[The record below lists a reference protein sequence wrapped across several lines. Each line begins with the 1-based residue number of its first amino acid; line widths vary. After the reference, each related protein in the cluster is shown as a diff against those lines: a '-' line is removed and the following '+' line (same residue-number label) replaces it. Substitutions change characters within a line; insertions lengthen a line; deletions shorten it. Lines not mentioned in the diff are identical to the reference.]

1 MRIFPFILILCLSL
15 TLQAQTTYTARVQS
29 TDGSPI
35 EGVIVSVQG
44 DKATAIT
51 DANGEFSLKTEQKEA
66 YIQLATPGF
75 YTRKLALTSATES
88 IVMVPVATA
97 LYNGEVVLDHG
108 VQVRDEASA
117 VLSTISNKDFKTNP
131 LAGLLSIR
139 AIKKFHAVK
148 NKLRIAIHGGLLG

>member
-1 MRIFPFILILCLSL
+1 MKMRIFPFILMLCLSL

-75 YTRKLALTSATES
+75 YTRKVALTSATES

-117 VLSTISNKDFKTNP
+117 VLSTVLNKDFKTNP
-131 LAGLLSIR
+131 SASLAWQDVDP
-139 AIKKFHAVK
+139 A
-148 NKLRIAIHGGLLG
+148 